1 MDYVLIDLGDAVFFL
16 KFNKIK
22 KLVSAG
28 AELNRIR
35 FGGKTTTALILVKYR
50 NYKIDDD
57 IKYFKFLIGRG
68 ADVNAS
74 DQEGLTPLKRAS
86 DPSRSQNLYGYV
98 REHSRKMVE
107 FLKGMGATK

>member
-35 FGGKTTTALILVKYR
+35 FGGKTTTVLILAKYR
-50 NYKIDDD
+50 VYNIDDD
-57 IKYFKFLIGRG
+57 IKYSQFLIGLG
-68 ADVNAS
+68 ADVFRYTHETKSNKLINI
-74 DQEGLTPLKRAS
+74 LTPLAS
-86 DPSRSQNLYGYV
+86 N
-98 REHSRKMVE
+98 
-107 FLKGMGATK
+107 FTGAEWLP

>member
-1 MDYVLIDLGDAVFFL
+1 M
-16 KFNKIK
+16 NH
-22 KLVSAG
+22 
-28 AELNRIR
+28 IR

-57 IKYFKFLIGRG
+57 IKYFKFLIGLG